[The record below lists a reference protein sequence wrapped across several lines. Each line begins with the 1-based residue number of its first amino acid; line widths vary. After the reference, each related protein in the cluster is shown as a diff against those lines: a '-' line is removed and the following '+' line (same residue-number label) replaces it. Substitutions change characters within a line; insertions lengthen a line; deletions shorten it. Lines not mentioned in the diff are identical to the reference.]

1 MTATVV
7 TKSFSKYLS
16 GGLSSE
22 ALITAAQSMEE
33 IYYVKG
39 EDIIVQD
46 DIGDS
51 FFVLEEGKVSITVSS
66 PFIHAAAPWSCH

>member
-1 MTATVV
+1 
-7 TKSFSKYLS
+7 
-16 GGLSSE
+16 
-22 ALITAAQSMEE
+22 MEE

-51 FFVLEEGKVSITVSS
+51 FFVLEEGKVSVTVSS
-66 PFIHAAAPWSCH
+66 PFIHAATP